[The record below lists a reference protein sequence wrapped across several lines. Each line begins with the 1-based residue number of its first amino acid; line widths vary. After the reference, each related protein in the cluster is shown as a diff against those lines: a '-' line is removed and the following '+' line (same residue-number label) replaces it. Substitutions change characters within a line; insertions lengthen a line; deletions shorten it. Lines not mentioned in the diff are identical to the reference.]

1 MEFKVYTVYN
11 HPTDYPDDYVVRTW
25 SSVDAKP
32 TPDLELFMQDK
43 DLNVIREKLQS
54 MGLYRIDEDGSPD
67 GVILESWI

>member
-1 MEFKVYTVYN
+1 MDFKVYTVYN

-25 SSVDAKP
+25 SSADGKP
-32 TPDLELFMQDK
+32 TPDLELFMQNK

-54 MGLYRIDEDGSPD
+54 MGLFRIDEDGSED